1 MQERLFYISEL
12 IGKELNETITVD
24 EANELNEWV
33 NSSVANKTLFDQ
45 LHNDVF
51 VKQQLEKF
59 DSYDIERNRVYLMRK
74 LGEEV
79 ASRESLVVS
88 PSRPAVA
95 DFDCSDDPVSSL
107 LRIKRIKLW
116 KRIAVAAS
124 FFGLLFVG
132 YWLVKDKT
140 TENGP
145 QTIVSQTNDVKAP
158 VSNRAMITLAN
169 GEQVYIDS
177 ALDRET
183 VLQGNMKLIK
193 LPTGEITYVL
203 EGTVSTES
211 MSYNTVSNPRGSKVL
226 PMQLADGTRF
236 WLNVGSSL
244 TYPVVFTGDV
254 RKVEITGEAYFEV
267 AHNDKMPFVVAKGQ
281 TEIKVLGTH
290 FNVNAYDDEK
300 ELKVTLLEGAVQ
312 VQKAGE
318 GVLLKPGQQAEVE
331 GGIKLVDGVDTDL
344 VMAWKNGM
352 FAFHDASVQEVM
364 RQLARWYDV
373 TVKYEGT
380 IPVHAFR
387 GKIQRDNTL
396 SVVLQILAEANIHYK
411 INGNEIIV
419 TK

>member
-12 IGKELNETITVD
+12 IGKVLNGTITVD
-24 EANELNEWV
+24 ETTVLNEWV

-45 LHNDVF
+45 LHNDAF
-51 VKQQLEKF
+51 VKQQLEK
-59 DSYDIERNRVYLMRK
+59 YDRYDLEKNRAYLMGK

-79 ASRESLVVS
+79 GSRQSIDDSNEADSRESLVVS
-88 PSRPAVA
+88 RKNS
-95 DFDCSDDPVSSL
+95 
-107 LRIKRIKLW
+107 IQLW

-124 FFGLLFVG
+124 IVGLLFVG
-132 YWLVKDKT
+132 YWFVKDKT
-140 TENGP
+140 TENGQ

-177 ALDRET
+177 ALDRKT

-331 GGIKLVDGVDTDL
+331 GGINLVDGVDTDL